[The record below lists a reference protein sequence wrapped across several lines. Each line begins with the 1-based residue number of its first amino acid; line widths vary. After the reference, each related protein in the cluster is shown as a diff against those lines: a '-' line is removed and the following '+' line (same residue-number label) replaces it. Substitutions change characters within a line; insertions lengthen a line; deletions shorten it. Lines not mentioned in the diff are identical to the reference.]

1 MKKYLNLSLYYAIA
15 AMIGGV
21 FYREFT
27 KMYAYTGVTTL
38 GKVHAHLFILGM
50 LMFLIIALYA
60 KQYKLEEQ
68 KSFRMFMIFYNIG
81 LILTAVMLIVRG
93 VPQVMGTVL
102 PAGVSSMISGIAG
115 LGHISLGV
123 GMILLLVSFKKSIAE

>member
-123 GMILLLVSFKKSIAE
+123 GMILLLVSFKKCIAE

>member
-27 KMYAYTGVTTL
+27 KMNGYTGVTTL

-50 LMFLIIALYA
+50 IMFLIIALYA

-68 KSFRMFMIFYNIG
+68 KTFRMFMIFYNIG
-81 LILTAVMLIVRG
+81 LIVTALMLVVRG
-93 VPQVMGTVL
+93 IPEVL
-102 PAGVSSMISGIAG
+102 NLTLSAGMNGMISGIAG

-123 GMILLLVSFKKSIAE
+123 GMILLIVAFKKSIAE

>member
-50 LMFLIIALYA
+50 LMFLIVALYA
-60 KQYKLEEQ
+60 KQYRLEEQ
-68 KSFRMFMIFYNIG
+68 KSFRLFLIFYNIG
-81 LILTAVMLIVRG
+81 LIITAVMLVVRG
-93 VPQVMGTVL
+93 VPQVTGAVL
-102 PAGVSSMISGIAG
+102 SNGISSMISGIAG
-115 LGHISLGV
+115 LGHISLGA
-123 GMILLLVSFKKSIAE
+123 GMILLIVSFKKSITE